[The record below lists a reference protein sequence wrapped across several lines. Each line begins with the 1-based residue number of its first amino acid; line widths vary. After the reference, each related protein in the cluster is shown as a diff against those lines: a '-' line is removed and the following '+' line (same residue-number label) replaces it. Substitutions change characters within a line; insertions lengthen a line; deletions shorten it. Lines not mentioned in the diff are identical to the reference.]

1 MFNVSVKFL
10 LAVMLLSITAIC
22 AANEELRDPTRP
34 LGHVTSNYTAKENTL
49 RLQSVLI
56 SDTRK
61 VAYINGQRLREQDTI
76 SNSSNIKVIRI
87 EANGVVLQQGE
98 KRWRLELNKVVIR
111 Q

>member
-1 MFNVSVKFL
+1 MFNVSAKFL
-10 LAVMLLSITAIC
+10 LTAMLLSVTAIC
-22 AANEELRDPTRP
+22 VANEDLRDPTRP
-34 LGHVTSNYTAKENTL
+34 LGHVASNYTAKENTL

-61 VAYINGQRLREQDTI
+61 VAYINGQQLREQDTI
-76 SNSSNIKVIRI
+76 GSSNIKVIRI